1 MIWLPL
7 CSITNK
13 WSLWYITSKAYTND
27 LFNIIIN
34 SIPYCLSFRTSQST
48 YLVLSRDPKVLVY
61 HHLAPSYFMLVEINC
76 FIYNVLF
83 FNFFLHIEL
92 IKLCMSPFPFDSF
105 LAIIYQAFIIII
117 SHNSPNVAVGF
128 CALSS
133 GLFALQNVWSKC
145 P

>member
-1 MIWLPL
+1 
-7 CSITNK
+7 
-13 WSLWYITSKAYTND
+13 
-27 LFNIIIN
+27 
-34 SIPYCLSFRTSQST
+34 
-48 YLVLSRDPKVLVY
+48 
-61 HHLAPSYFMLVEINC
+61 MLVEINC

-128 CALSS
+128 CTLSS
-133 GLFALQNVWSKC
+133 GLFALQNEMYGVSVLNGG
-145 P
+145 PLEYDNDGAGAGAGTNNDDDDGDVPSPR